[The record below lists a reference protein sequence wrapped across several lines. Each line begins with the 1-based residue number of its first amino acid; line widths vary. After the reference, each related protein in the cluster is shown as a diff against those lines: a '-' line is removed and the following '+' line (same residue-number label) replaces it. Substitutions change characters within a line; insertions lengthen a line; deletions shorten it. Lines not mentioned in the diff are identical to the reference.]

1 MLDKKRTQ
9 LNLRFD
15 GKDSLLETL
24 KGAAQSRGESLNGY
38 CIRVL
43 AESVGMSSGDA
54 SIESSATL
62 ARHDTSNI
70 LDKVETML
78 EERLGG
84 IEERLG
90 KLRA

>member
-1 MLDKKRTQ
+1 MIDKKRTQ

-24 KGAAQSRGESLNGY
+24 KSAAQANGESLNAY

-43 AESVGMSSGDA
+43 AESVGMSSSDA
-54 SIESSATL
+54 SVLSSVNST
-62 ARHDTSNI
+62 RQNTSNV
-70 LDKVETML
+70 LDKVEAML
-78 EERLGG
+78 ADRLGG

>member
-24 KGAAQSRGESLNGY
+24 KGAAQSRGESLNSY

-43 AESVGMSSGDA
+43 AESVGMSSGDT
-54 SIESSATL
+54 SITSSAAV
-62 ARHDTSNI
+62 ARHDTSDI
-70 LDKVETML
+70 LDKVETIL
-78 EERLGG
+78 AERLGG